1 MARPPCGEEV
11 LLSAQ
16 QQLSTET
23 DVNVL
28 RTLQAVVFPLLY
40 GMSTEETAQA
50 VGRSPRWV
58 TSARNGYI
66 RQQGIT
72 KKITGRKRNHA
83 HMSITEEE
91 SFLAP
96 FLESARC
103 GGVLVVGEI
112 HRALQTHLGCEVALA
127 TAYNLLHRHGWRK
140 LAPDKRNVA
149 ADAQA
154 QEEWEKNFGDD
165 FSKLKKH
172 GKGQG
177 RSG

>member
-1 MARPPCGEEV
+1 MARPPRGEKI

-16 QQLSTET
+16 QQLSIET
-23 DVNVL
+23 DANVL

-40 GMSTEETAQA
+40 GISTEKTAQA

-66 RQQGIT
+66 RRQGIT
-72 KKITGRKRNHA
+72 EKKVTGKKRNHA

-112 HRALQTHLGCEVALA
+112 HHALKTHLGCEVALA

-149 ADAQA
+149 ADVQA
-154 QEEWEKNFGDD
+154 QEEW
-165 FSKLKKH
+165 KKT
-172 GKGQG
+172 
-177 RSG
+177 SGTTSAN